1 MFHCRKCIPDLRQST
16 VPVTDIN
23 VEASFKIR
31 VLFSFPWQWPQCVC
45 LRLHEQIY
53 RLAWVYQVRYEHLFH
68 RLIHTYIYS
77 VCFLFSALRW
87 LHDERWK
94 NLSRQ
99 QELAWPQTSR
109 EEWALYKEMGV
120 AVETGNN
127 TAHCHTPHP
136 TTLLWQPEND
146 TRWAES
152 ATRKSPGKSVG
163 KRIACKQQ

>member
-1 MFHCRKCIPDLRQST
+1 MFHCRKCIPDLRHSS

-31 VLFSFPWQWPQCVC
+31 VLFSFPWHWPQCVC
-45 LRLHEQIY
+45 LRLHEPIY

-68 RLIHTYIYS
+68 RLIHTYIYA
-77 VCFLFSALRW
+77 VYFLFSALRW
-87 LHDERWK
+87 LHDERCK

-109 EEWALYKEMGV
+109 EEWALYREIGV
-120 AVETGNN
+120 ALETGNN

-163 KRIACKQQ
+163 KSIFGKQ